1 MDDLHYEPI
10 ESGGLDAHAYIEERV
25 QDQIVWHDRKSALNK
40 RWFISLRAVEM
51 ASAATV
57 PFLSG
62 FTGNPW
68 ISGTVGVIGIIITIC
83 AGMNTLCQFQRR
95 WIEYR
100 TTAESL
106 KKEKF
111 LFVTGAQPYNG
122 DDAFSVFVQRV
133 ENMVSKEVGVW
144 AQYRTK
150 SDPEKEAHRCSR
162 PARPDL
168 AALAPGFCLLQPTT
182 SRTRCLT

>member
-10 ESGGLDAHAYIEERV
+10 ESGGLDAHAYLKERV
-25 QDQIVWHDRKSALNK
+25 QKQIAWYDRKGAFNK

-57 PFLSG
+57 PFLAG

-68 ISGTVGVIGIIITIC
+68 MSRTVGVIGIIITVS
-83 AGMNTLCQFQRR
+83 AGMTHLCQFQKR

-111 LFVTGAQPYNG
+111 LFVTSTKPYNG

-144 AQYRTK
+144 AQYLTK
-150 SDPEKEAHRCSR
+150 SDPIKEAHIAVRAQQ
-162 PARPDL
+162 ARI
-168 AALAPGFCLLQPTT
+168 
-182 SRTRCLT
+182 

>member
-1 MDDLHYEPI
+1 MDDLHYEPT
-10 ESGGLDAHAYIEERV
+10 ESGGLDAHAYLKERV
-25 QDQIVWHDRKSALNK
+25 QDQIAWYDRKGAFNK

-57 PFLSG
+57 PFLAG

-68 ISGTVGVIGIIITIC
+68 MSRTVGVIGIIITVS
-83 AGMNTLCQFQRR
+83 AGMTHLCQFQKR

-100 TTAESL
+100 TNTESL

-111 LFVTGAQPYNG
+111 LFVTRTKPYNG
-122 DDAFSVFVQRV
+122 DDAFSLFVQRV

-144 AQYRTK
+144 AQYSTK
-150 SDPEKEAHRCSR
+150 PDTGKETEKEKERVR
-162 PARPDL
+162 L
-168 AALAPGFCLLQPTT
+168 
-182 SRTRCLT
+182 